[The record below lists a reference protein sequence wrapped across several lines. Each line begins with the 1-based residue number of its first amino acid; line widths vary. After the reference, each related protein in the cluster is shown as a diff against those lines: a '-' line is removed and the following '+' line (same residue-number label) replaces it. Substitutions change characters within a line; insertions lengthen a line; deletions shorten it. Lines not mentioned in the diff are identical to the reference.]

1 MLGDPSL
8 QSEVEEK
15 TMTVQM
21 NTKEVDN
28 RWVEKQ
34 LGKDLQQVWNS
45 DEATKNLLLEP
56 MSSASTRVST
66 MASVDA
72 EAFDAKA
79 VVKSDKSES
88 ELDEDATADSGGSSG
103 CGSDIDSAEEQEE
116 KKKNMGERSICCL
129 RPTKFWSTPPN
140 SGGDPYS
147 ASAPPYSVRRR
158 SPVIE
163 AFMDLKSPR
172 NEAKYQ
178 KPRFDTLTIRTW
190 FMTADKDNDGQVTKQ
205 EFMNFMVAEPV
216 VMLLLFKELGD
227 ANWAHVIRGSLEW
240 HAKQAAQ
247 SESHRLA
254 RVRRYLLKLWK
265 TIATREDLGL
275 NDQNSLGFEEWMEVF
290 ERTGCVLE
298 YSTVDNPRDRA
309 ADDLEQLV
317 GTGPIQNVRDAS
329 QQARRVSEAEWV
341 RDFQAAVY
349 KKNASIT
356 RRHTVGG
363 IPGKSPAAFWS
374 STLVLGTANGRRQS
388 WGGSSKD
395 ARRGSWGGGI

>member
-1 MLGDPSL
+1 
-8 QSEVEEK
+8 
-15 TMTVQM
+15 
-21 NTKEVDN
+21 
-28 RWVEKQ
+28 
-34 LGKDLQQVWNS
+34 
-45 DEATKNLLLEP
+45 
-56 MSSASTRVST
+56 
-66 MASVDA
+66 
-72 EAFDAKA
+72 
-79 VVKSDKSES
+79 
-88 ELDEDATADSGGSSG
+88 
-103 CGSDIDSAEEQEE
+103 
-116 KKKNMGERSICCL
+116 
-129 RPTKFWSTPPN
+129 
-140 SGGDPYS
+140 
-147 ASAPPYSVRRR
+147 
-158 SPVIE
+158 
-163 AFMDLKSPR
+163 
-172 NEAKYQ
+172 
-178 KPRFDTLTIRTW
+178 
-190 FMTADKDNDGQVTKQ
+190 MTADKDNDGQVTKQ